1 VTTHRRGGRHRVL
14 SISLAV
20 VLLLIVPAGCG
31 GDDDD
36 GENGGEPVDGTFV
49 GKLAEADTLVAV
61 VAAPAKE
68 GQEEREITVYAC
80 DGSSLCESFSG
91 SASGNEFEVSSDDDA
106 AATGELSDDEAT
118 GTIELPD
125 GEVEYTATPAAATSG
140 VYKLTV
146 SATGG
151 LRGVSATGVAV
162 RGESTAPKPGNGTL
176 RLADGSQPRFEV
188 VRSSSDDVL
197 SLSPG
202 QVRLIVLAGGDL
214 AGFGVSPGKG
224 DGSGFFIGSSSK

>member
-31 GDDDD
+31 GDDD

-61 VAAPAKE
+61 VAARAK
-68 GQEEREITVYAC
+68 EEREITVYAC
-80 DGSSLCESFSG
+80 DGSSLCKSFSG

-106 AATGELSDDEAT
+106 AATGELSDDEAI
-118 GTIELPD
+118 GTVELPD
-125 GEVEYTATPAAATSG
+125 GEVEYTAAPAAATSG
-140 VYKLTV
+140 VYNLTV
-146 SATGG
+146 SATGK
-151 LRGVSATGVAV
+151 LRGVSATGVAL

-176 RLADGSQPRFEV
+176 TLADGSRPRFEV
-188 VRSSSDDVL
+188 ARSSSDDVL

-202 QVRLIVLAGGDL
+202 QARLIVLPGGEL